1 MNNNIKLYDEIINSL
16 KEKNITQS
24 DLARKIGV
32 SRVDISLTL
41 KNLKSGK
48 SITTLKLFSI
58 LDTLGKTFTIKDK

>member
-58 LDTLGKTFTIKDK
+58 LDTLGKTFTINDK

>member
-1 MNNNIKLYDEIINSL
+1 MNNNIKLYDEIITSL

-41 KNLKSGK
+41 KNLKAGK
-48 SITTLKLFSI
+48 SITILKLFSI
-58 LDTLGKTFTIKDK
+58 LDTLDKTFTTNDK

>member
-16 KEKNITQS
+16 KEKNISQS

-41 KNLKSGK
+41 KHLKSGK

-58 LDTLGKTFTIKDK
+58 LDTLGKTFTINDK

>member
-58 LDTLGKTFTIKDK
+58 LDTLDKTFTINDK

>member
-41 KNLKSGK
+41 KNLKLGK

-58 LDTLGKTFTIKDK
+58 LDTLGKTFTINDK